1 MDRRDMRGRTYRKR
15 SRRGLEE
22 RVGLLEERVERLEA
36 AVRLKER
43 VGADERSCC
52 DDLIGCLD
60 DCVTDVRQLR
70 QRVRNVRS

>member
-15 SRRGLEE
+15 SRWGLEE
-22 RVGLLEERVERLEA
+22 RVGLLEERVERLEREVRTHGGGA
-36 AVRLKER
+36 AA
-43 VGADERSCC
+43 GRSCC